1 MSESGVPA
9 GPSPLDISRYRFLGV
24 ARPDHDGAGLLGAK
38 AHAAGGAVD
47 AKGSGVVGNDLEPGS
62 GHCEKSH
69 PALTYPACPAATRAP
84 RCARCLEP
92 LSYRTSSCS
101 RRGAPPNHELRRH
114 DGVTL
119 IAGSRTRESPVTG
132 GCGR

>member
-69 PALTYPACPAATRAP
+69 PALTYPACPVLPVRLAARDALNLSVI
-84 RCARCLEP
+84 ARPAARVE
-92 LSYRTSSCS
+92 
-101 RRGAPPNHELRRH
+101 APPQTTNF
-114 DGVTL
+114 
-119 IAGSRTRESPVTG
+119 AGTTG
-132 GCGR
+132 